1 LASGSKGKKSMR
13 GPFGRVLSVCLV
25 AITLTVAGFFSEA
38 PARSQDQDQD
48 PGQDEVSNSILGNYL
63 AGRFARAAQDT
74 QEAAGFYGKAL
85 ERDPNNEVLLEQ
97 AFQMETMSGD
107 WPKAI
112 PLAEQLA
119 ETHQSHRMSQFLLGV
134 TSFKSGDYKK
144 AEEHF
149 TAASENPIGELTSA
163 IAIGWT
169 RLAAGDTDGAL
180 KALDLPKQPDWAQFY
195 LRYHRA
201 LIADI
206 AGRKADARA
215 SYEKVFKQDSRTL
228 RTSLAYAQSAAH
240 YGDFKTARLVI
251 KQQLAK
257 SQGDPHPLA
266 KEMLDIIN
274 EKKRPP
280 FLISNATDGLA
291 EVFYGL
297 GEALAGEGGVSLGTI
312 YLQLALDAKPDHVFA
327 LAALANAQEAVKRY
341 DDALKTYDK
350 IPQGTPLQSAIDIR
364 RAFDLNSLDRP
375 DEAKAVLVKLTE
387 SDPKDVRPFEA
398 LGNIMRARKDY
409 AGAVM
414 YFTKA
419 LAIVNK
425 SDPRSWGYYYARGT
439 AYERLK
445 NWPAAEADLK
455 RALALA
461 PDQPLVLNYLGYSWV
476 DQGKNIKEGTRLIE
490 KAVQLKPDDG
500 YIVDSLGWAHYKQ
513 GNFKEAV
520 RYLERAVEIKPED
533 PTLNDHLGD
542 AFWKVGREREARFQW
557 NQALSLDPEPEDVD
571 KIKAKLERGLD
582 SKGEAKNQEKTR
594 QVQTDEALHRRSENK
609 PGTAGRAVE

>member
-1 LASGSKGKKSMR
+1 MR
-13 GPFGRVLSVCLV
+13 GPFGRVLTVSLI
-25 AITLTVAGFFSEA
+25 AFAMTVAGFFSEA

-48 PGQDEVSNSILGNYL
+48 PGQDEVSNSVLGNYL

-74 QEAAGFYGKAL
+74 QVAADFYGRAL
-85 ERDPNNEVLLEQ
+85 ERDPTNEVLLEQ

-107 WPKAI
+107 WPKAV

-119 ETHQSHRMSQFLLGV
+119 KTGQSHRMSQFLLGV
-134 TSFKSGDYKK
+134 TAFKAADYKK
-144 AEEHF
+144 AEERF

-169 RLAAGDTDGAL
+169 RLAAGDADGAL

-195 LRYHRA
+195 LQYHRA

-215 SYEKVFKQDSRTL
+215 AYEKVFKQDSRTL
-228 RTSLAYAQSAAH
+228 RTTLAYAQSAAH
-240 YGDFKTARLVI
+240 YGDFKLARRVI
-251 KQQLAK
+251 NQQLAK
-257 SQGDPHPLA
+257 SKGDPHPLA
-266 KEMLDIIN
+266 KEMLDTIN
-274 EKKRPP
+274 HKKKPP
-280 FLISNATDGLA
+280 FLISNPTDGLA

-312 YLQLALDAKPDHVFA
+312 YLQLALDAKPDHIFA

-350 IPQGTPLQSAIDIR
+350 IPQGTPLQDAIDIR
-364 RAFDLNSLDRP
+364 RAFDLNSLDRV
-375 DEAKAVLVKLTE
+375 DEAKAILIKLTE
-387 SDPKDVRPFEA
+387 KNPKDVRPFEA
-398 LGNIMRARKDY
+398 LGNIMRSRKDY
-409 AGAVM
+409 EGAVT

-419 LAIVNK
+419 LGIINK
-425 SDPRSWGYYYARGT
+425 SDPRNWGYYYARGT
-439 AYERLK
+439 SYERLK
-445 NWPAAEADLK
+445 KWPAAEADLK

-461 PDQPLVLNYLGYSWV
+461 PDQPLVLNYLGYSWI
-476 DQGKNIKEGTRLIE
+476 DQGKHLKEGTRLIE

-500 YIVDSLGWAHYKQ
+500 YIVDSLGWAHYRQ

-542 AFWKVGREREARFQW
+542 AYWKVGREREARFQW
-557 NQALSLDPEPEDVD
+557 DQALSLGPEPEDID

-582 SKGEAKNQEKTR
+582 SKGEAKNGAKTR
-594 QVQTDEALHRRSENK
+594 QVQREDTLRRRSENK
-609 PGTAGRAVE
+609 TGTPSRTVE